1 MKQLLIDS
9 RPLQISPSSLQEGI
23 KKTGNVMIEGIL
35 ATAEIKN
42 GNGRY
47 YKRELWEREIDKY
60 IEESITKNNALGELD
75 HPSCFV
81 EGYKIMTLEKGWV
94 YFNELDGTEHAATLN
109 PITQKLEYQLINK
122 VINQPY
128 KGDIINIESKTFQA
142 SVTPNHRF
150 IITNQHNIN
159 NNRPLK
165 FKLASE
171 LNKGDLIPKLSE
183 YEKVCDDIITIENEH
198 GIINIPSNIFSKFM
212 GWYLAEGSLSTN
224 KKYQVYGVNIS
235 QNKEENFNELKIIF
249 DELSNSIN
257 CKYSIYKRK
266 KENNYYIGNKILYT
280 YLKKFGLSSEKYIPK
295 EIKSL
300 SKENILLF
308 LESYLKADGT
318 KQYNQEVYYTS
329 SHQMALDISEL
340 INLSGYM
347 SSISSKEMFHEKYLI
362 EGKWIK
368 DFDWYT
374 KKDIYQNKTIEARK
388 KHYTGKTL
396 YSIRR
401 KYSKYYHISDCNITT
416 TQYDGNIYCVSV
428 PNETILVMSPNGS
441 SFWSGNSQIINL
453 KNVSHVIKKIWW
465 DGDNIMGK
473 IEILPTH
480 SGNIARALVE
490 SGVTIGISSRGM
502 GSLKQ
507 NGDILEVDDDF
518 SLLCWD
524 LVSTPS
530 NPNSW
535 MKESKGLNESL
546 NYSNYN
552 PYQKVNT
559 IITDILCSKGNCPI
573 F

>member
-60 IEESITKNNALGELD
+60 IEESITKNNSLGELD
-75 HPSCFV
+75 HP
-81 EGYKIMTLEKGWV
+81 
-94 YFNELDGTEHAATLN
+94 D
-109 PITQKLEYQLINK
+109 
-122 VINQPY
+122 
-128 KGDIINIESKTFQA
+128 
-142 SVTPNHRF
+142 
-150 IITNQHNIN
+150 
-159 NNRPLK
+159 
-165 FKLASE
+165 
-171 LNKGDLIPKLSE
+171 
-183 YEKVCDDIITIENEH
+183 
-198 GIINIPSNIFSKFM
+198 
-212 GWYLAEGSLSTN
+212 
-224 KKYQVYGVNIS
+224 
-235 QNKEENFNELKIIF
+235 
-249 DELSNSIN
+249 
-257 CKYSIYKRK
+257 
-266 KENNYYIGNKILYT
+266 
-280 YLKKFGLSSEKYIPK
+280 
-295 EIKSL
+295 
-300 SKENILLF
+300 
-308 LESYLKADGT
+308 
-318 KQYNQEVYYTS
+318 
-329 SHQMALDISEL
+329 
-340 INLSGYM
+340 
-347 SSISSKEMFHEKYLI
+347 
-362 EGKWIK
+362 
-368 DFDWYT
+368 
-374 KKDIYQNKTIEARK
+374 
-388 KHYTGKTL
+388 
-396 YSIRR
+396 
-401 KYSKYYHISDCNITT
+401 
-416 TQYDGNIYCVSV
+416 
-428 PNETILVMSPNGS
+428 
-441 SFWSGNSQIINL
+441 SQIINL
-453 KNVSHVIKKIWW
+453 KNVSHIIKKIWW